1 MMMKTNLETRG
12 QRGAAMIEF
21 ALVLPVLL
29 IVLLGTVEF
38 SLLLYN
44 KAMITNAS
52 REGARLGIVYRF
64 DDSGTPGDTSDD
76 LTHPICG
83 DIGTRAE
90 QYAKGRLI
98 TFADPKPD
106 PIITRCI
113 YDKDVPPD
121 VIALPCPG
129 DCIGFGTEE
138 PGDFLKVEVNWTYDF
153 LVIDILPWL
162 LLGRNVVDLEGVS
175 IMRFE

>member
-38 SLLLYN
+38 SFLLYN

-52 REGARLGIVYRF
+52 REGARLGIVYRPV
-64 DDSGTPGDTSDD
+64 GG

-83 DIGTRAE
+83 DIGTRAQ
-90 QYAKGRLI
+90 QYAQNNLI
-98 TFADPKPD
+98 TFADPNPG
-106 PIITRCI
+106 PIINSCI
-113 YDKDVPPD
+113 YAKTADPTV
-121 VIALPCPG
+121 PCPA
-129 DCIGFGTEE
+129 DCSGFAGIEL
-138 PGDFLKVEVNWTYDF
+138 PGDFLRVEVHYTYDF
-153 LVIDILPWL
+153 LVIDILLAWVFGDL
-162 LLGRNVVDLEGVS
+162 DLEAVS

>member
-1 MMMKTNLETRG
+1 MMKTNPKTRG

-29 IVLLGTVEF
+29 ILLLGIIEF

-52 REGARLGIVYRF
+52 REGARLGIVYRPV
-64 DDSGTPGDTSDD
+64 GG
-76 LTHPICG
+76 LTHPTCG

-90 QYAKGRLI
+90 QYAKDHLI
-98 TFADPKPD
+98 TFSAPD
-106 PIITRCI
+106 PGPSITRCI
-113 YDKDVPPD
+113 YAKTEDPTV
-121 VIALPCPG
+121 PCPA
-129 DCIGFGTEE
+129 DCSGFGTEL
-138 PGDFLKVEVNWTYDF
+138 PGDFLRVEVNYTYDF
-153 LVIDILPWL
+153 LVIDILLAWAF
-162 LLGRNVVDLEGVS
+162 GNVLDLEAVT

>member
-1 MMMKTNLETRG
+1 MMKTNLKTRG

-52 REGARLGIVYRF
+52 REGARLGIVYR
-64 DDSGTPGDTSDD
+64 PGGG

-83 DIGTRAE
+83 DIGTRAQ
-90 QYAKGRLI
+90 QYAQNHLI
-98 TFADPKPD
+98 TFADPNPG
-106 PIITRCI
+106 PIINSCI
-113 YDKDVPPD
+113 YAKTADPTGPCSADCDGFDDQGLPGQLHPGPTYRKYQVSCWFPHRIQSGRGFFQIFPD
-121 VIALPCPG
+121 TRRIHPTG
-129 DCIGFGTEE
+129 
-138 PGDFLKVEVNWTYDF
+138 VE
-153 LVIDILPWL
+153 
-162 LLGRNVVDLEGVS
+162 
-175 IMRFE
+175 

>member
-1 MMMKTNLETRG
+1 MKTNLKTRG

-38 SLLLYN
+38 SLLLYD

-64 DDSGTPGDTSDD
+64 DDNDTPGDTSDD

-83 DIGTRAE
+83 DIGTRAQ
-90 QYAKGRLI
+90 QYAQNHLI
-98 TFADPKPD
+98 TFADPNPG
-106 PIITRCI
+106 PIINSCI
-113 YDKDVPPD
+113 YAKTADPTV
-121 VIALPCPG
+121 PCPA
-129 DCIGFGTEE
+129 DCSGFAGIEL
-138 PGDFLKVEVNWTYDF
+138 PGDFLRVEVHYTYDF
-153 LVIDILPWL
+153 LVIDILLAWVFGDL
-162 LLGRNVVDLEGVS
+162 DLEAVS